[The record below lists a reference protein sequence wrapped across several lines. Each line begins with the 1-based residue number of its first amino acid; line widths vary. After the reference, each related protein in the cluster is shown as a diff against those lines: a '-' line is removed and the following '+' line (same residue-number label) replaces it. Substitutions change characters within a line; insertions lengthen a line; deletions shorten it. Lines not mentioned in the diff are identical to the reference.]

1 MSPERHYFWSGVTDT
16 HPRDPRLAPEIKI
29 PRGADTKIR
38 LGYYKI
44 YGRSWV
50 DAPDATVFY
59 PAKLIARTLLLVS
72 LSAVK
77 KSSKRRYYTKLL
89 AEQLLNIGVPGHEQP
104 AVLEKLFGVID
115 VTVPGRHIIVFLGD
129 VTIHLLDNASN
140 LGAGDV
146 TLPLWINGK
155 YTDDQ
160 QIMLQRLTMESRY
173 DVPKVTPATKSS
185 IEDLEKVRLDS
196 LEVTVRQMPCT
207 ICMEGLD
214 TSGDVKKGIDH
225 QQHVIARLP
234 CLHIYHED
242 CIVQWLKTNHRCPLC
257 RSPIVELHKAS
268 KPPLRLHW
276 SLLMMSAVGM
286 LTATLIPRL
295 LNRS

>member
-1 MSPERHYFWSGVTDT
+1 MSLERHFFWSGVTDT

-29 PRGADTKIR
+29 PSGADTNIR

-50 DAPDATVFY
+50 DAPDANVFN
-59 PAKLIARTLLLVS
+59 PAKLVACTLVLVS

-77 KSSKRRYYTKLL
+77 KSSKRSYYTKLM
-89 AEQLLNIGVPGHEQP
+89 AEQLSNIGVPGHEQP
-104 AVLEKLFGVID
+104 AVLDRETIWWD
-115 VTVPGRHIIVFLGD
+115 VTV
-129 VTIHLLDNASN
+129 HLLDNASN

-196 LEVTVRQMPCT
+196 LEATFRQMPCT
-207 ICMEGLD
+207 ICMEG
-214 TSGDVKKGIDH
+214 
-225 QQHVIARLP
+225 
-234 CLHIYHED
+234 
-242 CIVQWLKTNHRCPLC
+242 N
-257 RSPIVELHKAS
+257 
-268 KPPLRLHW
+268 
-276 SLLMMSAVGM
+276 
-286 LTATLIPRL
+286 
-295 LNRS
+295 